1 MASHSLRTIALLP
14 EALREVRL
22 ANKQIQPD
30 SFYTVYES
38 LLTLERTYPLQA
50 ADSGS
55 ADAAGPVI
63 EAVKKACRMLLKQ
76 EYCLPKALAAY
87 RMLRRRGVPVDF
99 SIGIQPFPFVAHAW
113 LELGDTIL
121 DEQEGAIPTK
131 YRVALHTRQI
141 REQLS

>member
-1 MASHSLRTIALLP
+1 MANHSLRTMALLP
-14 EALREVRL
+14 EALKEVGL
-22 ANKQIQPD
+22 ANKQIRPD

-38 LLTLERTYPLQA
+38 LLALERTYPPQA
-50 ADSGS
+50 ADFGS
-55 ADAAGPVI
+55 ADATEPVL
-63 EAVKKACRMLLKQ
+63 EAVKKACRILLKQ

-99 SIGIQPFPFVAHAW
+99 SIGIQPYPFVAHAW

-121 DEQEGAIPTK
+121 DEQAEAIPTK

-141 REQLS
+141 REHLS